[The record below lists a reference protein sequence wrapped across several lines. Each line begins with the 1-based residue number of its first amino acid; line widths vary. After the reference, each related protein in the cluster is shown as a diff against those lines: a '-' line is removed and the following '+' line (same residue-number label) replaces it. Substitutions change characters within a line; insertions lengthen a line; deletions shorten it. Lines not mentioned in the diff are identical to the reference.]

1 MTIKKR
7 YINKYNSSSIAIEVD
22 KDKKHVILY
31 HGLAVP
37 ISGEWKKT
45 TIKEVWETYDA
56 YSENP
61 LYTVEDQF

>member
-7 YINKYNSSSIAIEVD
+7 YINKYNCSSLAIEVD
-22 KDKKHVILY
+22 KDKKRVVLY

-37 ISGEWKKT
+37 ISGAWKKT
-45 TIKEVWETYDA
+45 TRKEVWETYDA
-56 YSENP
+56 YAKNP